1 MINEITLT
9 LPDKLYR
16 SAERMA
22 LGAKR
27 PLPRAITEVLT
38 EALLAWEEPEQDISS
53 ISDEE
58 VLTMCGLEMTAV
70 QSNRLSTLLDKQREG
85 ELSSDERPELWALMR
100 VYERALLHRS
110 DALVEAVKRDLLEPL
125 QGQ

>member
-1 MINEITLT
+1 MSNEITLT

-22 LGAKR
+22 LGTKR

>member
-1 MINEITLT
+1 MNNQITLT

-16 SAERMA
+16 SAERLA

-27 PLPRAITEVLT
+27 PLPRALTEVLT

-53 ISDEE
+53 LSDEE
-58 VLTMCGLEMTAV
+58 ILAMCELEMTAV

-85 ELSSDERPELWALMR
+85 EISSDERPELWALMR
-100 VYERALLHRS
+100 IYERALLQRS
-110 DALVEAVKRDLLEPL
+110 DVLVEAVKRGLREPL
-125 QGQ
+125 PGQ

>member
-1 MINEITLT
+1 MSNEITLT

-22 LGAKR
+22 LGTKR

-38 EALLAWEEPEQDISS
+38 DALSAWEEPEQDISS
-53 ISDEE
+53 LSDEE
-58 VLTMCGLEMTAV
+58 VLAMCALEMTAV